1 MTVAITQT
9 VNVSVMT
16 REEKAV
22 LYDNY
27 IRESDR
33 LQREN
38 SKIKSEY
45 VFNIPPNMQEIIDR
59 NNSRLDVLVK
69 NLEKLYLD

>member
-1 MTVAITQT
+1 MVS
-9 VNVSVMT
+9 VNVMT
-16 REEKAV
+16 REDKAR
-22 LYDNY
+22 LYDEY

-45 VFNIPPNMQEIIDR
+45 VINIPPNMQEIIDR
-59 NNSRLDVLVK
+59 NNARLDVLVK

>member
-1 MTVAITQT
+1 M
-9 VNVSVMT
+9 VNVNVMT
-16 REEKAV
+16 REDKAR
-22 LYDNY
+22 LYDEY

-45 VFNIPPNMQEIIDR
+45 VINIPPNMQEIIDR
-59 NNSRLDVLVK
+59 NNARLDVLVK
-69 NLEKLYLD
+69 NLESLYFD

>member
-1 MTVAITQT
+1 M

-27 IRESDR
+27 LRESDR
-33 LQREN
+33 LQREI

-59 NNSRLDVLVK
+59 NNARLDVLVK
-69 NLEKLYLD
+69 SLEKLYLD